1 MIMNTD
7 VPTREKRA
15 LKSGKII
22 MKIIVH
28 TMEYTGEKADSP
40 EATDNCPVKH
50 CPIIKRSA
58 TPVIPLKLME
68 THLYI
73 RTLFLFVSKK

>member
-1 MIMNTD
+1 MDGT
-7 VPTREKRA
+7 
-15 LKSGKII
+15 KII
-22 MKIIVH
+22 KKFLLEPVLPSD
-28 TMEYTGEKADSP
+28 TGSFFLSIYEEKNTFPDTP

-50 CPIIKRSA
+50 CPTIKRSV